1 MENIPSPVKQDTISI
16 DEIEYKKEKYLTQG
30 SFGKIYLY
38 KQESGT
44 EEVIIKFLQK
54 TDGEKEVDM
63 LTRINDA
70 DPDNNNLL
78 TSIKHYEK
86 DEIMCIVF
94 EKLDKDMFQYM
105 MEKNSKPLELSET
118 RSVAQQL
125 LMALQALKSVGLVH
139 YDIKPSNIMLVNHA
153 VQPFRVK
160 LIDFGS
166 AKKISDLSEES
177 IEKVKYLYY
186 KAPEIVFNLPKDERL
201 DMWSLGCCLI
211 SFYSGKDVYEV
222 TNEEEYIEGVAKMTG
237 SSSNYVLEEGSKTKE
252 FFESNFPTPAQ
263 SDQDKQD
270 LGDLLKQMVCPNS
283 RSRITPEEALKH
295 KFITMNQQNSAA
307 MKPKRKGPPPT
318 VKTNKTQLGR
328 LKYNQEKYKN

>member
-1 MENIPSPVKQDTISI
+1 MENIPSPVKQETISI

-105 MEKNSKPLELSET
+105 MEKNSK
-118 RSVAQQL
+118 
-125 LMALQALKSVGLVH
+125 
-139 YDIKPSNIMLVNHA
+139 
-153 VQPFRVK
+153 
-160 LIDFGS
+160 
-166 AKKISDLSEES
+166 
-177 IEKVKYLYY
+177 
-186 KAPEIVFNLPKDERL
+186 
-201 DMWSLGCCLI
+201 
-211 SFYSGKDVYEV
+211 DVYEV

-295 KFITMNQQNSAA
+295 TFITMNQQNSAA
-307 MKPKRKGPPPT
+307 MKPKLLFSADVR
-318 VKTNKTQLGR
+318 QL
-328 LKYNQEKYKN
+328 LQHFMLM